1 MSPVIFL
8 DLDGVLHSVDAVE
21 HEFFRES
28 CVFALRR
35 LVDSCNAQVV
45 LSSTW
50 RLSPELRQDA
60 YLQLAE
66 RAVQVV
72 GDTPRGC
79 SRAAEILAWVEGNCS
94 AQPWLAIDDLPL
106 ELPADHVV
114 RTDPFAGLT
123 EADVDEA
130 LEKINKMAVS
140 CAALDRTDD
149 CQTW

>member
-8 DLDGVLHSVDAVE
+8 DLDGVLHPVDAVE
-21 HEFFRES
+21 HEFFSES

-50 RLSPELRQDA
+50 RLSPQLRQDA

-72 GDTPRGC
+72 GDTPRGR
-79 SRAAEILAWVEGNCS
+79 SRAAEILAWLNENCS
-94 AQPWLAIDDLPL
+94 SAPWLAIDDLPL
-106 ELPADHVV
+106 ELPAEHVV

-130 LEKINKMAVS
+130 LEKINKMAES
-140 CAALDRTDD
+140 CPSERNGTN
-149 CQTW
+149 